1 VDILKESFK
10 SVFFDMRKV
19 AILMFIF
26 TFLFSAIEMFFVGS
40 AFDTLGEG
48 NGVISSKSILTLSII
63 QNIKVLIITTFLCFF
78 VTKAVSARLGAWGQV
93 KAQFHAF
100 FFGVFIGLIMAMI
113 AGSLIGFF
121 FDEATMEVQ
130 IFGITILFGLFMII
144 GYWHYYVMY
153 NVRKK
158 MQYSGVKYGLGVMA
172 KDAFSIFKHWG
183 YVLPFAGMSLLVMV
197 ASVAIS
203 SSVSVLTENQ
213 YASALLQALFCPL
226 SAVVL
231 VWYTKSIY
239 YHYARP

>member
-1 VDILKESFK
+1 MDILKESFK
-10 SVFFDMRKV
+10 WVFLDMRKV
-19 AILMFIF
+19 AFLMFIF
-26 TFLFSAIEMFFVGS
+26 TFLFSAVETFFVGS
-40 AFDTLGEG
+40 AFDTLGEV

-63 QNIKVLIITTFLCFF
+63 QNIKVLIITGFLCFF
-78 VTKAVSARLGAWGQV
+78 VTLTLTTRLGAWGQI

-100 FFGVFIGLIMAMI
+100 FFGVFIGLVMAMI

-121 FDEATMEVQ
+121 FDDATLDMQ

-153 NVRKK
+153 SVRKK
-158 MQYSGVKYGLGVMA
+158 MQYSGVQYGLSVMA
-172 KDAFSIFKHWG
+172 KDAFSIFKHWS
-183 YVLPFAGMSLLVMV
+183 YVLPFAFMSLLVMI
-197 ASVAIS
+197 ASVALS

-213 YASALLQALFCPL
+213 YISALLQALFSPL